1 MASLTNPFGIIPF
14 GLFALFSIS
23 CQGNAEETQD
33 LALQQMQNNNDCSSV
48 PWNYTNVGA
57 PYMRTWC
64 TSCHHIDL
72 PEEERAGASLE
83 VNLDSYSDIIL
94 HLDRIQARALS
105 EPATMPPAGGP
116 SDIEKQRLREWIVC
130 GAPQ

>member
-1 MASLTNPFGIIPF
+1 MASLTNYIPLAMGF
-14 GLFALFSIS
+14 LLS
-23 CQGNAEETQD
+23 CQDKPEIPQQ
-33 LALQQMQNNNDCSSV
+33 LAQLQMENNNDCSSV
-48 PWNYTNVGA
+48 PWTYSNVGA
-57 PYMRTWC
+57 PYMMTWC

-72 PEEERAGASLE
+72 QEEERAGANLD
-83 VNLDSYSDIIL
+83 VNLNSYNDVIT

-116 SDIEKQRLREWIVC
+116 SDIEKQRLREWILC